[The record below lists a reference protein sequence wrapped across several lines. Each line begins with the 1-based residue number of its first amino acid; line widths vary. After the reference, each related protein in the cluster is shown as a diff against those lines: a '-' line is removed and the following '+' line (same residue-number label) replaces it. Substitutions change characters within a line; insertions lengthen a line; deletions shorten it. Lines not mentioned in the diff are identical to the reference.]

1 MAVLLGEE
9 WGHIGGQ
16 FFAKTQN
23 VIVSISTLTYFM
35 FTPSPKC
42 TRPLWLH
49 VYFKKNYLNLF
60 KNCKLILD
68 FVKYDFF
75 IIKNENMGSALELD
89 PVHVLDF
96 IFILVLLSLL
106 HFIK

>member
-35 FTPSPKC
+35 FTPLPKC
-42 TRPLWLH
+42 TRPSWLH
-49 VYFKKNYLNLF
+49 DLLEKFNLNLF
-60 KNCKLILD
+60 KNCKVILD
-68 FVKYDFF
+68 FVKS
-75 IIKNENMGSALELD
+75 M
-89 PVHVLDF
+89 
-96 IFILVLLSLL
+96 IFY
-106 HFIK
+106 HQK